1 MNSKGHQK
9 TLVSS
14 HPGNTNAVKSGVH
27 SPRLIHARA
36 SEIERDLAGTFKFSA
51 IDLVA
56 VREVAHNM
64 AILEAIDRDL
74 DERGLVDN
82 RGKPR
87 YLLDKRFRTSR
98 QLDHWLA
105 KIAPAIDRQSAAVRE
120 RPRAEWADYV
130 RELQSIAMGY
140 DPGARTSDRLS
151 ALRELLKL
159 GSRGTTS
166 GLEPK
171 AVVDSEMQRRWD
183 KVFAADE
190 RELLELLE
198 KGPRLKSRDR
208 E

>member
-1 MNSKGHQK
+1 MNSRGHKK
-9 TLVSS
+9 TLVPS

-27 SPRLIHARA
+27 SPRLIQARA
-36 SEIERDLAGTFKFSA
+36 SEIEDDLAASFEFSA
-51 IDLVA
+51 IDRIA

-82 RGKPR
+82 RGEPR
-87 YLLDKRFRTSR
+87 YLLDKRMRTSR

-105 KIAPAIDRQSAAVRE
+105 KIAPAIDRQSAALRE

-130 RELQSIAMGY
+130 TELQSIAMGH
-140 DPGARTSDRLS
+140 DPGARTSDRLA

-159 GSRGTTS
+159 GSSGTTS
-166 GLEPK
+166 ALEPK
-171 AVVDSEMQRRWD
+171 AVVDSEMQRRWER
-183 KVFAADE
+183 VFAADE

-198 KGPRLKSRDR
+198 KGSGLGPTDR
-208 E
+208 